1 MKKKKI
7 FSLNDDEICKLF
19 DKFSHPLTKSA
30 ITESQEIKSS
40 EIAKI
45 LWLFFI
51 TEMDSEANIYN
62 ILARITSN
70 NHESN
75 ISLGALY
82 FHKMKKSL
90 TTIEILSLQNH
101 YKSIENFNQLE
112 EWGISPQTLKE
123 FN

>member
-7 FSLNDDEICKLF
+7 FSLIDDEVCQLF
-19 DKFSHPLTKSA
+19 DKFSHPLTKPA
-30 ITESQEIKSS
+30 ITESQEIKSL
-40 EIAKI
+40 EIARI
-45 LWLFFI
+45 LWLFLI
-51 TEMDSEANIYN
+51 TGTDSEENMYN

-70 NHESN
+70 DHEST

-90 TTIEILSLQNH
+90 TTVEILKIQNH
-101 YKSIENFNQLE
+101 YKSIENFNKLE

-123 FN
+123 FH

>member
-7 FSLNDDEICKLF
+7 FSLKDDEVCKLF
-19 DKFSHPLTKSA
+19 DKFSHSLTKPA
-30 ITESQEIKSS
+30 ITESQEIKSL

-51 TEMDSEANIYN
+51 TGTDSEENIYN
-62 ILARITSN
+62 ILTRITSN
-70 NHESN
+70 NHDRN

-82 FHKMKKSL
+82 FHKMKKTL
-90 TTIEILSLQNH
+90 TTVEKVSLQNH

-112 EWGISPQTLKE
+112 DWGISPETLKE
-123 FN
+123 FH